1 MVQPYA
7 GRNVGGIPILR
18 LETFFH
24 SGQVNQIEHLAPVHL
39 LIFPDHIY
47 RILNGMLYE
56 LHLLDP
62 VLYELLLHF
71 QRSKHKM
78 IVRVIDRHLPDIVE
92 RESQIFEQKD
102 LLQSCKI

>member
-1 MVQPYA
+1 MACV
-7 GRNVGGIPILR
+7 
-18 LETFFH
+18 
-24 SGQVNQIEHLAPVHL
+24 
-39 LIFPDHIY
+39 
-47 RILNGMLYE
+47 YE

-71 QRSKHKM
+71 QRRKHKM
-78 IVRVIDRHLPDIVE
+78 IVRIIDRHFPDIVE